1 MGVETPGSQSSLH
14 RANLERVVRAVRM
27 AGSLTQAE
35 IARSTGLSAATVSN
49 IVRELKDGGTV
60 EVTPTSAG
68 GRRARSVSLSGDAG
82 IVVGVDFG
90 HTHLRVAIGNL
101 AHQVLAEEAEPLDVD
116 ASASQGLDRA
126 EQLVSRLITAS
137 GLSQDKVVGVG
148 LGVPAPID
156 VETGTLGSTAIL
168 PGWAGTNPR
177 DDLAQR
183 LGVPVHVDNDA
194 NLGALGELVWGS
206 GRGVAD
212 LAYIK
217 VADGVG
223 AGLVISGKIYRGP
236 GGTAGEIGHITLDE
250 SGPVCRC
257 GNRGCLETFTAA
269 RYVLPLLQSSHGAD
283 LTVERGQ
290 LAPARATPASRPS
303 PESAPPT
310 KASSSGSGKSVQVT
324 RPHDAQGLG
333 IATVYQDLALCD
345 NIDVV
350 GNLFLGREILR
361 AGVLDEVEM
370 ERRSRELL
378 QTLSIRI
385 PSVRIPIASLS
396 GGQRQTVAIA
406 RSMLGEPKLVI
417 LDEPT
422 AALGVEQT
430 AQVLD
435 LVERLRDRG
444 LAVILISHNMADVKA
459 VADRVAVLRLGRN
472 NGIFDVKT
480 TSQEE
485 IISAITGAT
494 DNAVTR
500 AQGA

>member
-1 MGVETPGSQSSLH
+1 METPGSQSSLH

-90 HTHLRVAIGNL
+90 HTHLRVAVGNL

-126 EQLVSRLITAS
+126 EQLVSRLIAAT
-137 GLSQDKVVGVG
+137 GLRQDKVVGVG

-223 AGLVISGKIYRGP
+223 AGLVISGQIYRGP

-269 RYVLPLLQSSHGAD
+269 RYILPLLYSSHGMD
-283 LTVERGQ
+283 LTVERMVQLAREGDPGCRRVIADVGRHIGSGVANLCNLINPSRMVLGGQ
-290 LAPARATPASRPS
+290 LAEAGELVLAPIRESVARYAIPS
-303 PESAPPT
+303 A
-310 KASSSGSGKSVQVT
+310 ARQLSVM
-324 RPHDAQGLG
+324 PGALG
-333 IATVYQDLALCD
+333 GRAEVLGALALVLSEMGD
-345 NIDVV
+345 STLLD
-350 GNLFLGREILR
+350 GAA
-361 AGVLDEVEM
+361 AGPV
-370 ERRSRELL
+370 
-378 QTLSIRI
+378 
-385 PSVRIPIASLS
+385 PAGAP
-396 GGQRQTVAIA
+396 
-406 RSMLGEPKLVI
+406 
-417 LDEPT
+417 
-422 AALGVEQT
+422 ALT
-430 AQVLD
+430 
-435 LVERLRDRG
+435 
-444 LAVILISHNMADVKA
+444 
-459 VADRVAVLRLGRN
+459 
-472 NGIFDVKT
+472 
-480 TSQEE
+480 
-485 IISAITGAT
+485 
-494 DNAVTR
+494 
-500 AQGA
+500 